1 MLYVFDEAAML
12 SRFTVTVSEPK
23 QPGGGGGESSGVC
36 VCARL
41 GQSTEMAKK
50 GQESND

>member
-36 VCARL
+36 VRL
-41 GQSTEMAKK
+41 GQSTDMAKK